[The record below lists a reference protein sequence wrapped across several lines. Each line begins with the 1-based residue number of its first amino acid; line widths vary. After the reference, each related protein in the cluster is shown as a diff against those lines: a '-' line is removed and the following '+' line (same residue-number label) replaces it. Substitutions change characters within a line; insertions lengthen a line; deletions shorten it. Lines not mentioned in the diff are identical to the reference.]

1 MDEYSSLLE
10 AFDELEVVSIEE
22 IDVST
27 LELFCETKLD
37 ELEALLKLQ
46 PVIARDKRAKMLN
59 NALLFFIS
67 LGIVK
72 ENE

>member
-10 AFDELEVVSIEE
+10 TFDELEVVSIEE

-27 LELFCETKLD
+27 LELFCVAKLD

-59 NALLFFIS
+59 NNLLFFIS
-67 LGIVK
+67 LGIL
-72 ENE
+72 

>member
-10 AFDELEVVSIEE
+10 TFNELEVVSIEE

-27 LELFCETKLD
+27 LELSIETKLD
-37 ELEALLKLQ
+37 ELEKLLKLQ
-46 PVIARDKRAKMLN
+46 PVIVRDKRAKMLN

-67 LGIVK
+67 LGIL
-72 ENE
+72 